1 MHLVITTYILSFQEK
16 PINYKLYK
24 KKPSTS
30 KNKNFFCPK
39 KTPTHMHLR
48 DFFTFI
54 ETTNYI
60 NSDHYFNSGLF

>member
-24 KKPSTS
+24 KNQYIKKQKLPLT
-30 KNKNFFCPK
+30 K